1 MIIRC
6 NHKLHYL
13 EFCVKLITSDTY
25 PKIQIENEQLLLLFL
40 LVPLSFA
47 TYFPF
52 GQIIAA
58 MSLITLGLWLV
69 NLKGSLDKHLY
80 IYTKDIYLLSFMTA
94 LAVDLLMP
102 VKANG
107 SNF

>member
-1 MIIRC
+1 MLSASTLTR
-6 NHKLHYL
+6 
-13 EFCVKLITSDTY
+13 

-107 SNF
+107 SNC